1 MHPLFYNANEP
12 FAMLYGSEA
21 AYSAGRRSR
30 RVWPDDDRDSREQL
44 HEEIEVPSWDDEA
57 FSRRSRARPVDPVWG
72 TSLSSETAQSEYQKD
87 EKTTS
92 SASSASACHHC
103 TKHSGVTA
111 FTPPS
116 FKRLFSAGGR
126 HGNPPDG
133 PSNIRLLGLTALAA
147 LLVVVV
153 VATNAK
159 TNRIIL
165 GLLGSEPPDATRQA
179 FSATIAVI
187 CNTAGTGR

>member
-72 TSLSSETAQSEYQKD
+72 TSLSSETAQSEYPAERRENHVIGQFGFRL
-87 EKTTS
+87 S
-92 SASSASACHHC
+92 SLHKAQW
-103 TKHSGVTA
+103 
-111 FTPPS
+111 
-116 FKRLFSAGGR
+116 RYR
-126 HGNPPDG
+126 
-133 PSNIRLLGLTALAA
+133 
-147 LLVVVV
+147 
-153 VATNAK
+153 
-159 TNRIIL
+159 
-165 GLLGSEPPDATRQA
+165 
-179 FSATIAVI
+179 
-187 CNTAGTGR
+187 